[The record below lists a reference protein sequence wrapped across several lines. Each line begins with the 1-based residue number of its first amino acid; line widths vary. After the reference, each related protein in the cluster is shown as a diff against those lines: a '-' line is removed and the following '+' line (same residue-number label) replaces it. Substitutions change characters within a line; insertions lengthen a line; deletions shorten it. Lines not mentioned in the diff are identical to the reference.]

1 MMKPKISKRI
11 LRARERYH
19 LRSQMTKEIASTVFH
34 QDVENDPRPF
44 ACIEIF
50 QTKIYGLLD
59 SGATISALGSGS
71 LDFLQKHNISFNKFS
86 QNRSVKTAD
95 GKNQE
100 IVGLIRCPIKY
111 KNIVKEVTLYI
122 VPSLKQSLYL
132 GINFWKLFNL
142 APELFNKN
150 VANSSKISIS
160 ELEGAETQFH
170 ELSPQETVD
179 LEKVV
184 NQFPAYDSRG
194 LGKTHLVTHS
204 IDTQNATPVK
214 QRHYPCSPAVE
225 KLIYEEIERMEK
237 LGVIEK
243 CNNSPWNSPVVMV
256 RKPGKNRLCLDYRK
270 VNSVTKKDAY
280 PIPMING
287 LLARLPKAKFI
298 SSIDLKD
305 AYYQVPLDLD
315 SKEMTAFTIPG
326 KGHYQFNVMPFGLCN
341 AAQTMCK
348 LMDNVIPAELR
359 KEVFVYLDDLLVVSE
374 DFETHLKV
382 LKQVATHLST
392 SGLTINVK
400 KSKFCFKELKY
411 LGYIVGHG
419 EIKTD
424 CSKVEAIKSFPLPK
438 SPKQM
443 RRFLGMCGWYR
454 RFIPEFAS
462 HASALT
468 DTLKKSKSFALT
480 EEAILSFETL
490 KEAMLSA
497 PVLISPDYSKPFT
510 IHCDASNVGIGSVL
524 TQTDDEGH
532 DRPIY
537 YFSRKLNKHQRN
549 YTVTELECLAVVES
563 IKKFRPYI
571 ELQTFK
577 VITDHHSLKWL
588 MSQKELDG
596 RLARWSLKL
605 QAYNFEIE
613 HRKGVQN
620 ALPDALSRDFI
631 DSLDVP
637 EVQVDLDSPHFKSEE
652 YLNLIKTLTEK
663 KEHLPDI
670 NVSEGFVYKRTVPYN
685 GNPLDE
691 DNAWKLWIPRPLT
704 SSLVEVAHTSSPALH
719 GGSHKTLHRLRQYYY
734 WPNMTVDVNNFVSQ
748 CELCKCIKPMNKTNI
763 PEMGKTFTVQ
773 RPFQH
778 LYIDFL
784 GPYPRS
790 SLGNTSIFVVLD
802 QLTKFPFIKPIRNAT
817 SKTAITILKDLYS
830 TFSVPQEIFSDNGTQ
845 FTSHIFQDFHSSL
858 GVKHLKTPIYTP
870 QANASERVNRSIL
883 SGIKA
888 TIDGNQSSWDHAIP
902 NIQTSLRSAVHSTIG
917 VSPFY
922 AMFGYNM
929 ITHGSTYPLLNKL
942 AAIGESD
949 LQILPHSSKMNLLHD
964 RLMINIQMA
973 HENSAKRYNLR
984 SNNKTFSVGQV
995 VFRRNFIQSDASK
1008 KISAKLCKSFLKA
1021 KVRKVVGNYGYE
1033 LEDMDGKYLGVYHS
1047 KDIRS

>member
-1 MMKPKISKRI
+1 MN
-11 LRARERYH
+11 
-19 LRSQMTKEIASTVFH
+19 KEIASTIFH

-44 ACIEIF
+44 ACIELF
-50 QTKIYGLLD
+50 ENKLFGLLD

-71 LDFLQKHNISFNKFS
+71 LEFLHNNNIPYTRFNK
-86 QNRSVKTAD
+86 NKTVKTAD
-95 GKNQE
+95 GNNQD
-100 IVGLIRCPIKY
+100 IIGSIHCPVKY
-111 KNIVKEVTLYI
+111 KHLVKNITLFI
-122 VPSLKQSLYL
+122 VPSLKQQLYL

-142 APELFNKN
+142 APELFNN
-150 VANSSKISIS
+150 TNQFSSTISIS
-160 ELEGAETQFH
+160 ELENSETTFH
-170 ELSPQETVD
+170 DLTPQQKFD
-179 LEKVV
+179 LDKVV
-184 NQFPAYDSRG
+184 NQFPSFESKG
-194 LGKTHLVTHS
+194 LGKTNIITHS
-204 IDTQNATPVK
+204 IDTQDATPVK

-225 KLIYEEIERMEK
+225 KLIFEEIERMEK

-270 VNSVTKKDAY
+270 VNAVTKKDAY
-280 PIPMING
+280 PIPIING
-287 LLARLPKAKFI
+287 LLARLPNTRFI

-305 AYYQVPLDLD
+305 AYWQVPLDQD
-315 SKEMTAFTIPG
+315 SKEKTAFTIPG
-326 KGHYQFNVMPFGLCN
+326 KGHYQFNVMSFGLCN

-348 LMDNVIPAELR
+348 LMDHVIPAELR
-359 KEVFVYLDDLLVVSE
+359 KEVFVYLDDLLIVSE
-374 DFETHLKV
+374 DYETHLQI
-382 LKQVATHLST
+382 LQQVAIQLTNF
-392 SGLTINVK
+392 GLTINVR

-411 LGYIVGHG
+411 LGYIVGNG

-424 CSKVEAIKSFPLPK
+424 PSKVEAIQSFPIPK
-438 SPKQM
+438 TPKQM

-454 RFIPEFAS
+454 RFIPDFATY
-462 HASALT
+462 ASALT
-468 DTLKKSKSFALT
+468 DTLKKSKSFLIT
-480 EEAILSFETL
+480 DEAVLSFNKL

-497 PVLISPDYSKPFT
+497 PVLISPDYSKPFS
-510 IHCDASNVGIGSVL
+510 IHCDASTVGIGSVL

-532 DRPIY
+532 DRPIF
-537 YFSRKLNKHQRN
+537 YFSKKLNKHQRN

-571 ELQTFK
+571 ELQSFK

-588 MSQKELDG
+588 MTQKELDG

-613 HRKGVQN
+613 HRKGIQN

-631 DSLDVP
+631 DALNIP
-637 EVQVDLDSPHFKSEE
+637 EIQVDLNSQYFKSEE
-652 YLNLIKTLTEK
+652 YLDLIKSCEDK
-663 KEHLPDI
+663 KEQLPDI

-691 DNAWKLWIPRPLT
+691 DNAWKLWIPKPLT
-704 SSLVEVAHTSSPALH
+704 TSLVQIAHQSSPALH
-719 GGSHKTLHRLRQYYY
+719 GGIHKTLHRLRQYYY
-734 WPNMTVDVNNFVSQ
+734 WPNMTIDVKNFVSQ
-748 CELCKCIKPMNKTNI
+748 CELCKCIKPVNKTNI
-763 PEMGKTFTVQ
+763 PDMGKTFTVQ

-790 SLGNTSIFVVLD
+790 TQGNTSIFVVLD
-802 QLTKFPFIKPIRNAT
+802 QLTKFPFIKPIRNAIANA
-817 SKTAITILKDLYS
+817 AISILKDLFS

-845 FTSHIFQDFHSSL
+845 FTSHLFQDFLSSL
-858 GVKHLKTPIYTP
+858 SIKHLMTPIYTP

-883 SGIKA
+883 AGIKA
-888 TIDGNQSSWDHAIP
+888 TIDGNQTNWDQNIL
-902 NIQTSLRSAVHSTIG
+902 NIQTSLRSAIHSTIG

-929 ITHGSTYPLLNKL
+929 ITHGSAYPLLNKL
-942 AAIGESD
+942 SSIGESD
-949 LQILPHSSKMNLLHD
+949 IQTIPHSSKMNLLHEK
-964 RLMINIQMA
+964 LMNNIIIA

-984 SNNKTFSVGQV
+984 SNNKTFQIGQI
-995 VFRRNFIQSDASK
+995 VFRRNFVQSDASK
-1008 KISAKLCKSFLKA
+1008 KISSKLCNTFLKA
-1021 KVRKVVGNYGYE
+1021 KIKGAVGDYGYE
-1033 LEDMDGKYLGVYHS
+1033 LEDMNGKILGIFHP